1 MKKEHSPASIHPGI
15 PVVFLAVVAA
25 AGVIYAQ
32 EKPPEYRGVSNAE
45 LQDQYGHAKNGE
57 KARIIEMGDRLVIE
71 VSNLDGWLY
80 DSVRTG
86 NFPKQA
92 WFDPATTKLIAETDL
107 GTLYQKTAVAADDPK
122 KPLYAQ
128 ARESVGK
135 MLSDVQQRL
144 YLQLGPARLRHL
156 NAEDPLTKQSDNGVF
171 RFVFP
176 IHDTPEDR
184 AEWNKLRSTH
194 GQLRPVSVSLAF
206 DVEELSHSLRTKLGS
221 TIDSATD
228 IKPNQQFYFQ
238 VYSPFDALVFAIIYL
253 VCFIVFLCF
262 AGAPNLLRDPDG
274 PIRDGRHVFSLSRC
288 QLAWWF
294 FIILA
299 AWIFLSVT
307 TSSRGTLNTTALI
320 VAGIGSGTAISGA
333 LAGKVKESVTNSSLA
348 AVSLT
353 TDERPTGFRR
363 GPGAFLY
370 DLLSDKDTVGFHRFQ
385 LLVWNVVLGVVFLAQ
400 TWSDFA
406 MPEFN
411 STLLGLL
418 GLSSATFVGM
428 KMTPN
433 Q

>member
-1 MKKEHSPASIHPGI
+1 MKRKLTASIRIRLLMG
-15 PVVFLAVVAA
+15 FLAGFAGTNVV
-25 AGVIYAQ
+25 YPQ
-32 EKPPEYRGVSNAE
+32 EKIPEYRGVSNAE
-45 LQDQYGHAKNGE
+45 LQDQYGHAKKGE
-57 KARIIEMGDRLVIE
+57 KAHIIEMGDRLIVE

-80 DSVRTG
+80 DLVRTG

-92 WFDPATTKLIAETDL
+92 WFDPATIKLIAETDL
-107 GTLYQKTAVAADDPK
+107 GTLYQKTALATDDPK
-122 KPLYAQ
+122 RPLYVQ
-128 ARESVGK
+128 ARESVDK

-144 YLQLGPARLRHL
+144 YLQLGPGRLRHL

-176 IHDTPEDR
+176 IHDTPEDH

-194 GQLRPVSVSLAF
+194 GQLRPVSVSIAF
-206 DVEELSHSLRTKLGS
+206 DVEGLTHTLRTKLGS
-221 TIDSATD
+221 AIDSTAE

-238 VYSPFDALVFAIIYL
+238 IYSRFDALVFAIIYL

-348 AVSLT
+348 SLSLT
-353 TDERPTGFRR
+353 TSDRPTGFRR

-385 LLVWNVVLGVVFLAQ
+385 LLIWNVVLGVVFLSQ
-400 TWSDFA
+400 TWSEFA